1 MDPLITDE
9 FRSFEIHCRSMAR
22 QARSESERD
31 EWLALA
37 AAWARTQVPE
47 SPETLGLTDTAVSAN
62 SPLVRASG
70 HLHSE
75 PPRD

>member
-1 MDPLITDE
+1 MGPLITDE

-37 AAWARTQVPE
+37 AAWARTQVPD
-47 SPETLGLTDTAVSAN
+47 SPETLGLTDTAISPN
-62 SPLVRASG
+62 SSLERASDPMPG
-70 HLHSE
+70 ETS
-75 PPRD
+75 RD